1 MRKTL
6 DPIRFRSFVEG
17 DVDLLG
23 AWLRASGLGV
33 PDGVAPSSWGR
44 RLSADPLIKCRA
56 ACGSR
61 GQVLG
66 FYRLDLAPDHS
77 AEITLIVDPRC
88 RRQGVGRAM
97 FSEILEEARQTGIK
111 RLLAVVQEG
120 NKPGRE
126 FFPGFGFESRPQ
138 QMPGYLHF
146 ERIIHG
152 GGSQPPLDVSP

>member
-6 DPIRFRSFVEG
+6 DSIRFRSFVQG

-33 PDGVAPSSWGR
+33 PEGIAPSSWGR
-44 RLSADPLIKCRA
+44 RLAADPMIKCRA
-56 ACGSR
+56 ACGPR
-61 GQVLG
+61 GEVLG

-88 RRQGVGRAM
+88 RRLGVGRLM
-97 FSEILEEARQTGIK
+97 ISEILEEARQTGIK
-111 RLLAVVQEG
+111 KLLAVVEEG
-120 NKPGRE
+120 NEAGRD
-126 FFPGFGFESRPQ
+126 FFPGFGFETKARGV
-138 QMPGYLHF
+138 PGYLHF

-152 GGSQPPLDVSP
+152 GEQLPPLDISD